1 MCSTLRPLPGRN
13 AGPACHTIKEH
24 AALILNQSFSFGL
37 PGVLLASIKQGNK
50 TIIIAAHVAKP
61 EPMNSENHTA
71 KSRTTDLLTAIGR
84 ALGRTRF
91 VVLIAV
97 AAVMLIAL
105 SLFILGTV
113 EAVNSIWHAWARMF
127 NGKMHAADLTVE
139 FLEIVTV
146 MMKAV
151 VFYLIGV
158 GLFSLFITPLNV
170 TVALGVRTLS
180 DLEEK
185 IVNVI
190 VVILS
195 VTFLQHFIQWQNP
208 EETLYYGAALAV
220 VVVAL
225 MLFQHFRQRAKELQK
240 TESPNVQ
247 AKAQKEMFEEAV
259 EEHHVSEEELNT
271 DEDDK
276 KEKD

>member
-1 MCSTLRPLPGRN
+1 MLMAPEDQN
-13 AGPACHTIKEH
+13 H
-24 AALILNQSFSFGL
+24 
-37 PGVLLASIKQGNK
+37 K
-50 TIIIAAHVAKP
+50 TKT
-61 EPMNSENHTA
+61 SELFTN
-71 KSRTTDLLTAIGR
+71 IGR
-84 ALGRTRF
+84 ILGRTRF

-113 EAVNSIWHAWARMF
+113 EAINAIWHAWARMF
-127 NGKMHAADLTVE
+127 DGKLHAADLTVE

-170 TVALGVRTLS
+170 TVALGVRTLT

-185 IVNVI
+185 VINVI

-195 VTFLQHFIQWQNP
+195 VTFLQHFIRWSNP
-208 EETLYYGAALAV
+208 LETMYHGAALAMV
-220 VVVAL
+220 VIAL
-225 MLFQHFRQRAKELQK
+225 MLFQHFRQRSKELQK
-240 TESPNVQ
+240 SESPNVQ
-247 AKAQKEMFEEAV
+247 VKAQKEMFEEDV

-271 DEDDK
+271 DEDKPEK
-276 KEKD
+276 K

>member
-1 MCSTLRPLPGRN
+1 MD
-13 AGPACHTIKEH
+13 
-24 AALILNQSFSFGL
+24 
-37 PGVLLASIKQGNK
+37 
-50 TIIIAAHVAKP
+50 
-61 EPMNSENHTA
+61 SENENHSSKTSEVFT
-71 KSRTTDLLTAIGR
+71 KIGR
-84 ALGRTRF
+84 ILGRSRY

-113 EAVNSIWHAWARMF
+113 EAINAIWHAWERMF
-127 NGKMHAADLTVE
+127 NGEMHAADLTVE

-170 TVALGVRTLS
+170 TVALGVRTLT

-185 IVNVI
+185 VINVI

-195 VTFLQHFIQWQNP
+195 VTFLQHFIQWRNP
-208 EETLYYGAALAV
+208 LETMYHGAALAMV
-220 VVVAL
+220 VIAL

-240 TESPNVQ
+240 SESPNVQ
-247 AKAQKEMFEEAV
+247 VKAQKEMFEEDV
-259 EEHHVSEEELNT
+259 EEHHVTDEELNT
-271 DEDDK
+271 DGDDTEK
-276 KEKD
+276 K

>member
-1 MCSTLRPLPGRN
+1 MKN
-13 AGPACHTIKEH
+13 KQKNEEEEVGPSQ
-24 AALILNQSFSFGL
+24 LVSG
-37 PGVLLASIKQGNK
+37 
-50 TIIIAAHVAKP
+50 
-61 EPMNSENHTA
+61 
-71 KSRTTDLLTAIGR
+71 IGR
-84 ALGRTRF
+84 SLGRTRF

-105 SLFILGTV
+105 TLFILGTV
-113 EAVNSIWHAWARMF
+113 EAVSAIWHAWARMF
-127 NGKMHAADLTVE
+127 RGEMHAADLTVE

-185 IVNVI
+185 VINVI

-195 VTFLQHFIQWQNP
+195 VTFLQHFILWRDP
-208 EETLYYGAALAV
+208 LDTLYYGASLAMV
-220 VVVAL
+220 VIAL
-225 MLFQHFRQRAKELQK
+225 MLFQHFRHRVKETQQ
-240 TESPNVQ
+240 TESPNIQ
-247 AKAQKEMFEEAV
+247 AKAQKEMFEKD
-259 EEHHVSEEELNT
+259 EEKHQVSEEELN
-271 DEDDK
+271 ED
-276 KEKD
+276 KEEEHKE

>member
-1 MCSTLRPLPGRN
+1 MENTEKKEST
-13 AGPACHTIKEH
+13 T
-24 AALILNQSFSFGL
+24 
-37 PGVLLASIKQGNK
+37 
-50 TIIIAAHVAKP
+50 KP
-61 EPMNSENHTA
+61 SEFV
-71 KSRTTDLLTAIGR
+71 SSIGR
-84 ALGRTRF
+84 SLGRTRF

-105 SLFILGTV
+105 SLFIMGTV
-113 EAVNSIWHAWARMF
+113 EALAAIWSAWKRMF
-127 NGKMHAADLTVE
+127 HGKLHAADLTVE

-185 IVNVI
+185 IINVI

-195 VTFLQHFIQWQNP
+195 ITFLQHFIEWTNP
-208 EETLYYGAALAV
+208 LETMYYGAALAMV
-220 VVVAL
+220 VIAL
-225 MLFQHFRQRAKELQK
+225 MLFQHFRNQTKELQNK
-240 TESPNVQ
+240 ESPNIQ
-247 AKAQKEMFEEAV
+247 AKAQKEMFEED
-259 EEHHVSEEELNT
+259 EEKHHVTDEELN
-271 DEDDK
+271 E
-276 KEKD
+276 EGNN

>member
-1 MCSTLRPLPGRN
+1 M
-13 AGPACHTIKEH
+13 E
-24 AALILNQSFSFGL
+24 
-37 PGVLLASIKQGNK
+37 
-50 TIIIAAHVAKP
+50 
-61 EPMNSENHTA
+61 SENGNHHS
-71 KSRTTDLLTAIGR
+71 KTTDFFTRIGR
-84 ALGRTRF
+84 ILGRTRF

-113 EAVNSIWHAWARMF
+113 EAINAILHAWKRMF
-127 NGKMHAADLTVE
+127 DGKLHAADLTVE

-158 GLFSLFITPLNV
+158 GLYSLFITPLNV

-185 IVNVI
+185 VINVI

-195 VTFLQHFIQWQNP
+195 VTFLQHFIQWNNP
-208 EETLYYGAALAV
+208 LETMYYGAALAMV
-220 VVVAL
+220 VIAL
-225 MLFQHFRQRAKELQK
+225 MLFQHFRQKAKEVQK
-240 TESPNVQ
+240 SESPNVQ
-247 AKAQKEMFEEAV
+247 AKAQKEMFEEDV

-271 DEDDK
+271 DEEEGK
-276 KEKD
+276 KE

>member
-1 MCSTLRPLPGRN
+1 M
-13 AGPACHTIKEH
+13 E
-24 AALILNQSFSFGL
+24 
-37 PGVLLASIKQGNK
+37 
-50 TIIIAAHVAKP
+50 
-61 EPMNSENHTA
+61 SENGNHH
-71 KSRTTDLLTAIGR
+71 SRTTDFFTRIGR
-84 ALGRTRF
+84 ILGRTRF

-113 EAVNSIWHAWARMF
+113 EAINAILHAWKRMF
-127 NGKMHAADLTVE
+127 DGKLHAADLTVE

-158 GLFSLFITPLNV
+158 GLYSLFITPLNV

-185 IVNVI
+185 VINVI

-195 VTFLQHFIQWQNP
+195 VTFLQHFIQWNNP
-208 EETLYYGAALAV
+208 LETMYYGAALAMV
-220 VVVAL
+220 VIAL
-225 MLFQHFRQRAKELQK
+225 MLFQHFRQKAREVQK
-240 TESPNVQ
+240 SESPNVQ
-247 AKAQKEMFEEAV
+247 AKAQKEMFEEDV

-271 DEDDK
+271 DEEEGK
-276 KEKD
+276 KE

>member
-1 MCSTLRPLPGRN
+1 MIN
-13 AGPACHTIKEH
+13 KEKKEK
-24 AALILNQSFSFGL
+24 
-37 PGVLLASIKQGNK
+37 V
-50 TIIIAAHVAKP
+50 KP
-61 EPMNSENHTA
+61 SDVV
-71 KSRTTDLLTAIGR
+71 SGIGR
-84 ALGRTRF
+84 SLGRTRF

-113 EAVNSIWHAWARMF
+113 EAVTAIWHAWERLF
-127 NGKMHAADLTVE
+127 KGEMHAGDLTVE

-185 IVNVI
+185 IINVI

-195 VTFLQHFIQWQNP
+195 VTFLQHFIRWENP
-208 EETLYYGAALAV
+208 LDTMYYGASLAMV
-220 VVVAL
+220 VIAL
-225 MLFQHFRQRAKELQK
+225 MLFQHFRHKVKETQK
-240 TESPNVQ
+240 SESPNIQ
-247 AKAQKEMFEEAV
+247 AKAQKEMFEED
-259 EEHHVSEEELNT
+259 EEKHQVSDEELNK
-271 DEDDK
+271 DES
-276 KEKD
+276 